1 MRNPLGLRFST
12 GHALLASA
20 LAPPCIIAFLETRY
34 WWAGIALASLGVIV
48 ATVTFYG
55 RRITGWVAAVYA
67 WLRRRR
73 RPPDSSSEPV
83 VGATVKPGDHVAVRW
98 QGEFLVA
105 VIELIPRPFTPTVI
119 VDGQAHTDDMLD
131 TGLVEELLSVHC
143 PDLEADIVSAGYRVG
158 NTAAPD
164 VVSLYQQVIGTDPA
178 PANRRTWI
186 VLRADPERT
195 RKSAQRRD
203 ERTRKSAQRRDE
215 GVAGLARYLVASATR
230 IADRLASHGVDAVCG
245 RSFDDYDHA
254 TDIGFVREKWS
265 MIKGRDAYT
274 AAYAAPG
281 GPDVWWSARVREKW
295 SMIKGR
301 DAYTAAYAA
310 PGGPDVWWSARA
322 DHTITR
328 VRVAPGMAP
337 QSTVLLT
344 TADKP
349 KTPRGF
355 ARLFGGQR
363 PALQGQHLVA
373 NRHCQL
379 PIGSAGVLVGETVN
393 RCPVY
398 MPFDDVDI
406 ALNLGDAQTFTQFVV
421 RAAAAGAMVTVG
433 PQFEEFARLIGAH
446 IGQEVKVAWPN
457 ATTYLGPHP
466 GIDRVIL
473 RHNVI
478 GTPRHRQLPI
488 RRVSPPEESRY
499 QMALPK

>member
-178 PANRRTWI
+178 RRTAGPGSCCAPTQNAPANRRSAAMKASQDWPGI
-186 VLRADPERT
+186 WWRPRRALPIDWLAMVST
-195 RKSAQRRD
+195 RCVAAASMTTTTPPTSA
-203 ERTRKSAQRRDE
+203 
-215 GVAGLARYLVASATR
+215 L
-230 IADRLASHGVDAVCG
+230 CG
-245 RSFDDYDHA
+245 RN
-254 TDIGFVREKWS
+254 
-265 MIKGRDAYT
+265 GR
-274 AAYAAPG
+274 
-281 GPDVWWSARVREKW
+281 
-295 SMIKGR
+295 
-301 DAYTAAYAA
+301 
-310 PGGPDVWWSARA
+310 
-322 DHTITR
+322 
-328 VRVAPGMAP
+328 
-337 QSTVLLT
+337 
-344 TADKP
+344 
-349 KTPRGF
+349 
-355 ARLFGGQR
+355 
-363 PALQGQHLVA
+363 
-373 NRHCQL
+373 
-379 PIGSAGVLVGETVN
+379 
-393 RCPVY
+393 
-398 MPFDDVDI
+398 
-406 ALNLGDAQTFTQFVV
+406 
-421 RAAAAGAMVTVG
+421 
-433 PQFEEFARLIGAH
+433 
-446 IGQEVKVAWPN
+446 
-457 ATTYLGPHP
+457 
-466 GIDRVIL
+466 
-473 RHNVI
+473 
-478 GTPRHRQLPI
+478 
-488 RRVSPPEESRY
+488 
-499 QMALPK
+499 